1 MKRLAITLSIVALLM
16 VLSPSLSGLAQPAYV
31 PHQNPAAARGAP
43 DPASLLLFYGDVF
56 DMVATRQ
63 YQDAQTVLKEVE
75 SARIPDELRYMFDSY
90 NRLSGQLVTVLNDLE
105 TLLDEASTLFT
116 RQREGD
122 ARQRL
127 NEAEATVRNAQ
138 LLLEDVDT
146 ATTTLGEKTGALAA
160 AVGGEIR
167 QAYER
172 QQHNVERVGQLITEI
187 DRLRESLGLNPLM
200 AVEPSFYYPTHLEV
214 SVPETA
220 CPGLPVTISGEISP
234 ADGDVSRAVRVL
246 LGNTRLAEETVQG
259 RFSIEVTPPRQISTG
274 IHCLT
279 LVVAPHGHYAG
290 TSKRLPINISGKQIR
305 TEIQMPL
312 VIVLPERVQIKGRVF
327 SESTPVG
334 DSEVS
339 VEGEPVGDARVSLI
353 FREAETVVKT
363 AADGSFSAMI
373 EAPFD
378 LSLAGPQELSISVE
392 PVEPWYASLEIE
404 REVFAINPA
413 AAGLM
418 LFVFVSLGLLLFSR
432 VRTSL
437 PRLREEMVIPG
448 AGLREAPAITPLT
461 QPEFEFTGIKGR
473 VLASYLG
480 GLEAVE
486 EAAGISME
494 PHDTLREFLNI
505 ALSRLPAAVEPFREL
520 TAAAEVALYSAREPF
535 EEMAAG
541 AERLAATIKEELERG
556 TA

>member
-1 MKRLAITLSIVALLM
+1 MKRLAVTLSIVVLLM
-16 VLSPSLSGLAQPAYV
+16 ALSPSLSGLAQPAHV
-31 PHQNPAAARGAP
+31 PHQDPAAARGAP

-90 NRLSGQLVTVLNDLE
+90 NRLSGQLVTALNDLE
-105 TLLDEASTLFT
+105 TLLDEASTLFA
-116 RQREGD
+116 RQREND

-127 NEAEATVRNAQ
+127 NEAEATVRSAQ

-146 ATTTLGEKTGALAA
+146 ATTALGEKTGALAA
-160 AVGGEIR
+160 AAGGEIR

-172 QQHNVERVGQLITEI
+172 QQQNVERVGQLISEI
-187 DRLRESLGLNPLM
+187 DRLRESLGLNPLI
-200 AVEPSFYYPTHLEV
+200 AVESSFYYPTHLEV

-234 ADGDVSRAVRVL
+234 ADGDVSRAVKVL
-246 LGNTRLAEETVQG
+246 LGSTQLAEEAVRG
-259 RFSIEVTPPRQISTG
+259 RFSLEVTPPRQISTG

-290 TSKRLPINISGKQIR
+290 VSKRLPINISGKQIR

-312 VIVLPERVQIKGRVF
+312 VIVLPERVQIKGMVYG
-327 SESTPVG
+327 EGAPV
-334 DSEVS
+334 E
-339 VEGEPVGDARVSLI
+339 DAIVSLAY
-353 FREAETVVKT
+353 RGSTTVVRT
-363 AADGSFSAMI
+363 AGDGSFSAMI
-373 EAPFD
+373 EMPSD

-413 AAGLM
+413 ATGLM
-418 LFVFVSLGLLLFSR
+418 LAVFLSLGLLLFSR
-432 VRTSL
+432 VRTNR
-437 PRLREEMVIPG
+437 PRLREEMVISEG
-448 AGLREAPAITPLT
+448 GLREPPAVTPSPR
-461 QPEFEFTGIKGR
+461 PESEFTGIRGR
-473 VLASYLG
+473 MLASYLG

-486 EAAGISME
+486 KATGISME
-494 PHDTLREFLNI
+494 PHDTLREFLSI
-505 ALSRLPAAVEPFREL
+505 TLSRLPAAAEPFREL
-520 TAAAEVALYSAREPF
+520 TTAAEVALYSAREPSGD
-535 EEMAAG
+535 MAAR
-541 AERLAATIKEELERG
+541 AEQLAATIKEGLGSG